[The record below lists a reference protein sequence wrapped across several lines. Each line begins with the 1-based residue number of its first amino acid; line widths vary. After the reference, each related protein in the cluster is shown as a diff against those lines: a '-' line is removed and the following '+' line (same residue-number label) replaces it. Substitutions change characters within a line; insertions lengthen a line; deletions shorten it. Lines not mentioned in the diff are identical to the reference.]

1 MPSPY
6 RWVIVALGL
15 IAFLQT
21 HLHRLGFAPL
31 IPEFT
36 RELALTYAAA
46 GTVQAAYFWTYML
59 VQVPVGIA
67 ADRWGPRRVM
77 LACMAM
83 LAVGAL
89 AFAASRSYPAAIA
102 ARMLVGVGAA
112 AVWVPSVRLVGEWFD
127 PAERGRAAGLI
138 GAGGAVGG
146 TLGLLL
152 MPWLAAAWGWRW
164 AYGSMALPALV
175 TLLLIALLLRPRAPA
190 GPAPPMPSGSVR
202 RVLAMRAIWPFNLTV
217 LFAYGGYFSFL
228 TFLPA
233 FLVARLGLTPTRAG
247 LVAALITAGTIVSW
261 PLAGALSDR
270 AGRRKPFYVA
280 SQLASVGLCLVYAFV
295 VPGLGAAGAMVISVV
310 AGVLVGGLIL
320 PFVMITE
327 LVPPELSGTAAG
339 IVNTACFVGAMVLP
353 IALGRVVDVTGSFAA
368 AFVLAAGVQG
378 MALVCALAMRETGSA
393 ARGLRVASAG
403 C

>member
-15 IAFLQT
+15 VAFLQT

-36 RELALTYAAA
+36 AELGLTYAAA

-59 VQVPVGIA
+59 VQLPVGIA

-77 LACMAM
+77 VGCMAT

-89 AFAASRSYPAAIA
+89 AFAAARRYPGAIA

-112 AVWVPSVRLVGEWFD
+112 AVWVPSVRLVGEWFP
-127 PAERGRAAGLI
+127 PAERGRAAGLV
-138 GAGGAVGG
+138 GAGGALGG
-146 TLGLLL
+146 TLGLLVI
-152 MPWLAAAWGWRW
+152 PWLAAAWGWRR
-164 AYGSMALPALV
+164 AYGAMAVPALL
-175 TLLLIALLLRPRAPA
+175 TLVLIAVLLRPRAAAA
-190 GPAPPMPSGSVR
+190 GRSAGWAGVR
-202 RVLAMRAIWPFNLTV
+202 RVLAVRAIWPFNLTV

-270 AGRRKPFYVA
+270 VGRRKPFYAA
-280 SQLASVGLCLVYAFV
+280 SQLASVAICLVFAFV
-295 VPGLGAAGAMVISVV
+295 VPATGAAGAMVVSVL
-310 AGVLVGGLIL
+310 AGFLVGGLIL

-327 LVPPELSGTAAG
+327 LVPPDLSGTAAG
-339 IVNTACFVGAMVLP
+339 IVNTSCFVGAMVLP

-368 AFVLAAGVQG
+368 AFVVAAGVQG
-378 MALVCALAMRETGSA
+378 LALVCAAAMRETGSA
-393 ARGLRVASAG
+393 ARRLRGSTPE